1 MKNKNGSRSLYP
13 GWAITTPVLA
23 GVAIGVAIS
32 QLLEPQSPSAQE
44 LRQMAAAFLCLGF
57 FVFAMVTVIDGLVD
71 SISEMR
77 QERREQEAFD
87 AHLAAHEGAHRAA
100 LRGHGLPQGLCGN
113 RAEHEPH
120 RHDSSSL
127 GVFWCTAN
135 QMERLPFAA
144 ERRRQ
149 DQS

>member
-13 GWAITTPVLA
+13 AWLMTTGVLTAA
-23 GVAIGVAIS
+23 GVGVALN
-32 QLLEPQSPSAQE
+32 QLLTPEAQSAQE
-44 LRQMAAAFLCLGF
+44 LRQLAAAFLILGF
-57 FVFAMVTVIDGLVD
+57 TVFSLVTVIDGLIDMVSD
-71 SISEMR
+71 MR
-77 QERREQEAFD
+77 QERRMRPERERKIREALE
-87 AHLAAHEGAHRAA
+87 ALEALAAAM
-100 LRGHGLPQGLCGN
+100 PQGLCGD
-113 RAEHEPH
+113 REEHEPH

-149 DQS
+149 ERP